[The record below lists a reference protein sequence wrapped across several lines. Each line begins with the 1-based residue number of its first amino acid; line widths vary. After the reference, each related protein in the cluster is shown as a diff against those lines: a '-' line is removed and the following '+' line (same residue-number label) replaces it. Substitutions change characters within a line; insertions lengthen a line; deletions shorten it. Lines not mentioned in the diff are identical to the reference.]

1 MKIIIMFMIQKML
14 HHILYPNVYTKQIS
28 LKFYFQIIST
38 LSESP
43 SSNEKQ
49 IGYIALKVF
58 LSIPCS
64 LVSFQIYPNVL
75 IIH

>member
-1 MKIIIMFMIQKML
+1 MIQKML

-28 LKFYFQIIST
+28 LNIYFQIIST
-38 LSESP
+38 LIESH

-49 IGYIALKVF
+49 IVYIAFKMF
-58 LSIPCS
+58 LDIPCS

>member
-1 MKIIIMFMIQKML
+1 MKIFIVFMIQKML
-14 HHILYPNVYTKQIS
+14 HHILYADVDTKQIS

-38 LSESP
+38 LIESP
-43 SSNEKQ
+43 LSNEKQ
-49 IGYIALKVF
+49 FGYIALKVF
-58 LSIPCS
+58 LGIPCS